1 MQRRVCHN
9 DDAMPSVPT
18 PSKPTGYSPPLLN
31 SAMKAYIAE
40 RYVSFD
46 VAPRD
51 LVVELKKKF
60 GLSIRP
66 SALRQHLTRTGLGI
80 RRKQVDAKVSTLV
93 SSASVS
99 QIAKMKSSEPRA
111 QLAKWV
117 SSTVTIADKAI
128 DMALASTRP
137 RDLASSTSA
146 ASSAIK
152 LFRMCAGLDGP
163 DPKLAGTF
171 NFNFSN
177 IVPGFP
183 GQPQPAP
190 AVEVEIVPPVSE
202 DEDDD

>member
-1 MQRRVCHN
+1 
-9 DDAMPSVPT
+9 
-18 PSKPTGYSPPLLN
+18 
-31 SAMKAYIAE
+31 MKAYIAE

-51 LVVELKKKF
+51 LVVELKQKF

-99 QIAKMKSSEPRA
+99 QIARVKSSEPRA

-117 SSTVTIADKAI
+117 NSTVTIADKAI
-128 DMALASTRP
+128 DMALASTKP
-137 RDLASSTSA
+137 RDLASATSA
-146 ASSAIK
+146 ATSAIK
-152 LFRMCAGLDGP
+152 LFRICAGIDGP
-163 DPKLAGTF
+163 SSVDPHRPHF

-177 IVPGFP
+177 VMPLRATVTPDGLTTISMS
-183 GQPQPAP
+183 PANVHP
-190 AVEVEIVPPVSE
+190 VTEIDVDAES
-202 DEDDD
+202 DDVG